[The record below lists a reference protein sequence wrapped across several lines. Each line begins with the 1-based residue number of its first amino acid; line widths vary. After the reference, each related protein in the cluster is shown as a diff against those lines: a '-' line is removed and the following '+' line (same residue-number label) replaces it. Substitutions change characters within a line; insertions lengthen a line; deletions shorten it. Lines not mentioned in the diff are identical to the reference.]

1 MKLIAAAITTLL
13 IVNIGSTSDAF
24 SQERTIRIATEGAYA
39 PWSITKPNGQLD
51 GFEVDLAKEICSR
64 LEDGCEIVAQDWD
77 GMIPS
82 LNGGKI
88 DVIMSAMSIT
98 EKRKEVVAFS
108 DIYMPTSST
117 FITSEQNEL
126 SKLPE
131 NGVLINLDNK
141 DKALDDVIAT
151 LKPLLK
157 GKVIGVQGSTTNT
170 TLLDDYFSGS
180 PDIREYKT
188 TQAHDLDLSSGRV
201 DGVFATVTVAKSA
214 LEKPALKGF
223 TTAGPIFSGG
233 ILGPGVAAA
242 MRKDD
247 NSLRTSYNSALSTLI
262 ADGTLSKLSVK
273 WFGADLAPH

>member
-1 MKLIAAAITTLL
+1 MNVIVAALATILIF
-13 IVNIGSTSDAF
+13 NIGSTSGTVAE
-24 SQERTIRIATEGAYA
+24 ERAIRIATEGAYA

-64 LEDGCEIVAQDWD
+64 LEDRCEIVAQDWD

-117 FITSEQNEL
+117 FITSEQSEL

-131 NGVLINLDNK
+131 KGALLNLDKNSK
-141 DKALDDVIAT
+141 TLEDVIAT

-170 TLLDDYFSGS
+170 TLLDDYFSGTT
-180 PDIREYKT
+180 DIREYKT

-201 DGVFATVTVAKSA
+201 DAVFATVTVAKSA
-214 LEKPALKGF
+214 LEKPALEGF

-247 NSLRTSYNSALSTLI
+247 NSLRTSYNIALKALI
-262 ADGTLSKLSVK
+262 SDGTLSKLTVK

>member
-1 MKLIAAAITTLL
+1 MNVILAALATLL
-13 IVNIGSTSDAF
+13 IVNIGSTSAALA
-24 SQERTIRIATEGAYA
+24 QERTIRIATEGAYA

-64 LEDGCEIVAQDWD
+64 LEDRCEIVAQDWD

-108 DIYMPTSST
+108 EIYMPTSST
-117 FITSEQNEL
+117 FITSEQSEL

-131 NGVLINLDNK
+131 KGALINLDKNNK
-141 DKALDDVIAT
+141 TLEDVIAN
-151 LKPLLK
+151 LEPLLK
-157 GKVIGVQGSTTNT
+157 GKIIGVQGSTTNT
-170 TLLDDYFSGS
+170 TLLDEYFSGTT
-180 PDIREYKT
+180 DIREYKT

-201 DGVFATVTVAKSA
+201 DAVFATVTVAKSA
-214 LEKPALKGF
+214 LEKPALEGF

-242 MRKDD
+242 MRKGD
-247 NSLRTSYNSALSTLI
+247 NSLRTSYNTALSALIS
-262 ADGTLSKLSVK
+262 DGTLSKLTVK